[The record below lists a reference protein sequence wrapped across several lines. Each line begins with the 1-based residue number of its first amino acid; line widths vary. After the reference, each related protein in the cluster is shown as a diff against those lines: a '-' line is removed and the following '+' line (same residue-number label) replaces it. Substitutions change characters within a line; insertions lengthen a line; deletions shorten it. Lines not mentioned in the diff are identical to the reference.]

1 MNTDKVRSTGNGA
14 ASETPGSESL
24 DKAPKQRAT
33 NQKSGNR
40 RTRGLAA
47 ANRGLPAMAGNAPT
61 KRSNGRPSCASE
73 PATAGKYGRN
83 GRGHASLPNG
93 AVNMPHQSATAD
105 KQGSTASVDAAGD
118 SDARA
123 AVTPAAST
131 DRAACA
137 EVALTLNGG
146 KQPGQNEAVSRA
158 SGTQPRP
165 DLAGPRVSGDD
176 EGSAE
181 TPKERLPGG
190 DAPLPDDI
198 ADFVDEVHSRVDLFE
213 VLTDLLNSK
222 DDKIKQRAVERILE
236 MKYKHAAGG
245 EDPVQIILDGP
256 RPQHG

>member
-1 MNTDKVRSTGNGA
+1 MNINEARSTGNGA
-14 ASETPGSESL
+14 VSAPRERESL
-24 DKAPKQRAT
+24 AKTSKQRAT
-33 NQKSGNR
+33 EEKSRNR
-40 RTRGLAA
+40 RTRDSAA

-61 KRSNGRPSCASE
+61 KRSNGP
-73 PATAGKYGRN
+73 KVN
-83 GRGHASLPNG
+83 GHEKC
-93 AVNMPHQSATAD
+93 SA
-105 KQGSTASVDAAGD
+105 ASVDAAGD

-123 AVTPAAST
+123 ADTPAAST
-131 DRAACA
+131 DRAAYA

-146 KQPGQNEAVSRA
+146 NQPGQNEAMSRA
-158 SGTQPRP
+158 SGTQPQP

-176 EGSAE
+176 KGSAE
-181 TPKERLPGG
+181 SPKERLPGG

-222 DDKIKQRAVERILE
+222 DEKIKQRALERILE